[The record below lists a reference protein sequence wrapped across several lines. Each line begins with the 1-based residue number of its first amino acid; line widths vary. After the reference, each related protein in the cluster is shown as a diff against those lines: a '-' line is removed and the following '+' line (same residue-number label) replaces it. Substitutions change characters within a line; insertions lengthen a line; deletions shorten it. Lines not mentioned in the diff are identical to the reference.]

1 MKQILKVIPVGIP
14 SAIAILLV
22 AYFSLDAAPL
32 GDNDFM
38 LFNGADKVCHFV
50 MYFCT
55 AAVFIFDYAK
65 YKLPHHTK
73 LNLELMFMCCAML
86 LGLLMEVGQLVL
98 SNGRTYDMVD
108 LAANCLGAGAGF
120 GYMHQWGLHRLRR
133 TLLHSRHHHHHR
145 H

>member
-1 MKQILKVIPVGIP
+1 MKQILKAIPVGLP
-14 SAIAILLV
+14 SILAILVV
-22 AYFSLDAAPL
+22 AYFSLSASPL

-38 LFNGADKVCHFV
+38 LFPGTDKVAHFLL
-50 MYFCT
+50 YFFT

-86 LGLLMEVGQLVL
+86 LGLLMEIGQLVL
-98 SNGRTYDMVD
+98 SNGRTYDVVD
-108 LAANCLGAGAGF
+108 LVANCLGAAAGL
-120 GYMHQWGLHRLRR
+120 GYMHQWGLSRLRR
-133 TLLHSRHHHHHR
+133 TMLHSRHRHHR